1 MTRYRNPS
9 IKDVGLELFLNSSK
23 EKHNN
28 MGYTEFKSLL
38 DAKVNLTNLAR
49 AFNVSR
55 PTIIKWIDIFKEEQ
69 GVVTTK

>member
-1 MTRYRNPS
+1 
-9 IKDVGLELFLNSSK
+9 
-23 EKHNN
+23 